1 MVRSKYCGH
10 QNEQE
15 QKLSSQRI
23 NRRRKSVTHLIRRD
37 IAKGVFQKLS
47 IKVKEIRKY
56 LEK

>member
-23 NRRRKSVTHLIRRD
+23 NRQRKRVTH
-37 IAKGVFQKLS
+37 
-47 IKVKEIRKY
+47 
-56 LEK
+56 